1 MLGFKSDRGAAMA
14 RRRICRFRHRRERDG
29 LDRLVQQLHNRAD
42 GRAGNRQP
50 GRRGRHL
57 HRRNRRQCLR
67 AGGLRGPL
75 FWVSVLAAEH
85 EFRRRGR
92 DERSAARL
100 WGYPT
105 HWRRG
110 TGTDTI
116 TFSAP
121 VNDPVIAIWSL
132 GSQPPNSDIHAQL
145 VFDLTP
151 TIVAG
156 GPSTEYAG
164 QAITLSGN
172 TVTGFEGNGT
182 IEFLDKGV
190 TSITF
195 TTPVAENWYAFTVG
209 TAVPEPS
216 TWALMLSASP
226 GSAMRGIDGRKR
238 VARRSP
244 PDRKPTSCVARD
256 RLRGGLSV

>member
-1 MLGFKSDRGAAMA
+1 MTNAPPPGFGA
-14 RRRICRFRHRRERDG
+14 I
-29 LDRLVQQLHNRAD
+29 QLI
-42 GRAGNRQP
+42 
-50 GRRGRHL
+50 
-57 HRRNRRQCLR
+57 
-67 AGGLRGPL
+67 GG
-75 FWVSVLAAEH
+75 A
-85 EFRRRGR
+85 
-92 DERSAARL
+92 
-100 WGYPT
+100 
-105 HWRRG
+105 G

-216 TWALMLSASP
+216 TWALMLLGFA
-226 GSAMRGIDGRKR
+226 GLGYAGY
-238 VARRSP
+238 RRS
-244 PDRKPTSCVARD
+244 KKSGQTVAA
-256 RLRGGLSV
+256 